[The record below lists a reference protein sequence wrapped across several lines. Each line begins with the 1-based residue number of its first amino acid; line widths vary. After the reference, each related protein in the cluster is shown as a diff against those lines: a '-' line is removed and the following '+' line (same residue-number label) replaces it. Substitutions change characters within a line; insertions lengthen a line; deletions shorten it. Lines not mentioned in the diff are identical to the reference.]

1 MSESV
6 SEWLE
11 EELSKLLSFPV
22 PSDLISYILSIEN
35 ARDLEDYLKTLLN
48 FQEPTH
54 RQLLTDLL
62 RKSARQ
68 NQAGK
73 GNKTS
78 EVEEKYTVSKQNEKK
93 NKSLP
98 PPEQNSKKEQQVTG
112 ATKKKSKYVG
122 LYTQEGQNKDVVLLK
137 GRHKCLCQASK
148 HGLINN
154 CIQCGRIIC
163 EQEGPGPC
171 LFCGNLVYPPGE
183 GMEMPGIAS
192 ETQIQYMKQM
202 ATKSPEWE
210 EAMARRDRLL
220 EYDRTCEKR
229 TKVIDDE
236 MDYFSSSSPWLS
248 KEEREELR
256 KRELELKE
264 KRDSSRKNKTISF
277 DFAGRRVIEE
287 ESFND
292 VYDPDDPVL
301 KAISESVLHKG
312 KSIPEDNSN
321 HPNMF
326 FPQPIFQDSSDASSN
341 NRDSNSNPG
350 MPVIQR
356 VQDQGLLEMHDQGLC
371 LSLHQPWAS
380 LLVYGIMK
388 DEGRTWYTSHRGRLW
403 IAAASKVPLPQDVK
417 ETEDFFRRFENNES
431 IKFPSQYPTSCLLG
445 FVDVVDC
452 LSQED
457 YRIKYPEG
465 RSESPYVLVCENPHH
480 LPIYFPLQGKHK
492 IYKLDPKI
500 HQAAQKALHRI
511 AKLQAEK
518 LMEAMG
524 IM

>member
-1 MSESV
+1 MAMSNGV

-22 PSDLISYILSIEN
+22 PSDLITYILSIEN
-35 ARDLEDYLKTLLN
+35 ARDLEEYLKTLLN
-48 FQEPTH
+48 FQDPAH
-54 RQLLTDLL
+54 RQLLSELL
-62 RKSARQ
+62 KKSARQ
-68 NQAGK
+68 NQANR

-78 EVEEKYTVSKQNEKK
+78 EVEQKYTVSKQNEKK
-93 NKSLP
+93 GKPLQQ
-98 PPEQNSKKEQQVTG
+98 EQNSKKEQISAVS
-112 ATKKKSKYVG
+112 KKKSKYVG

-137 GRHKCLCQASK
+137 GRHKCFCQAGK

-154 CIQCGRIIC
+154 CVQCGRIVC

-171 LFCGNLVYPPGE
+171 LFCGSLVYPPGE
-183 GMEMPGIAS
+183 GMERHGVTS

-202 ATKSPEWE
+202 LPKSVDWE
-210 EAMARRDRLL
+210 EAMERRDRLL

-236 MDYFSSSSPWLS
+236 NDYFSSSSPWLS
-248 KEEREELR
+248 KEEREQLR
-256 KRELELKE
+256 KRELELKAQ
-264 KRDSSRKNKTISF
+264 RDMSRHKKTMTF
-277 DFAGRRVIEE
+277 DFGGRQVVEE
-287 ESFND
+287 DGFDN

-301 KAISESVLHKG
+301 KAISESVHHKG
-312 KSIPEDNSN
+312 RAIPDEGNS

-326 FPQPIFQDSSDASSN
+326 FPQPVFQDSGDAN
-341 NRDSNSNPG
+341 VDFQDKNSNKVW
-350 MPVIQR
+350 PVVHR
-356 VQDQGLLEMHDQGLC
+356 VQDQGLLEMYDQGLC

-403 IAAASKVPLPQDVK
+403 IAAASKVPLPQDIK
-417 ETEDFFRRFENNES
+417 ETENFFQILENNDG
-431 IKFPSQYPTSCLLG
+431 IKFPRQYPTSCLLG
-445 FVDVVDC
+445 YVDVVDC

-457 YRIKYPEG
+457 YRLKYPDG
-465 RSESPYVLVCENPHH
+465 RSESPYVLVCENAHH
-480 LPIYFPLQGKHK
+480 LPIFFPIQGKHK

-500 HQAAQKALHRI
+500 HQAAQKAIQRI
-511 AKLQAEK
+511 SKLQAEK
-518 LMEAMG
+518 MMESEG